1 MKKVLYAEMTG
12 EKPDQIAVYSL
23 VVVSKQTPNAPAFTQ
38 PHLTIYSYTAGRW
51 TAVLRS
57 SGSGNT
63 ASDLIAAQS
72 SRMPFTMRFR
82 MVGAAD
88 LTGNGRQQLVTSFWS
103 TGADCGS
110 AVVDVLA
117 YRHGKYRISLKVSDF
132 CGLGATISGSRLVLS
147 GGYYGHNAPLCCPTI
162 QNARA
167 VVRYDGAA
175 GKWQEQPKYFSIQTE

>member
-38 PHLTIYSYTAGRW
+38 PYLTIYSYTAGHW
-51 TAVLRS
+51 AAVFHSPGSSKTGRS
-57 SGSGNT
+57 P
-63 ASDLIAAQS
+63 IAGQS
-72 SRMPFTMRFR
+72 SRMPFPKRFR
-82 MVGAAD
+82 LVGAAV
-88 LTGNGRQQLVTSFWS
+88 LMGNGRQQLVTSSWS
-103 TGADCGS
+103 TGADCGLT
-110 AVVDVLA
+110 AVDVLA
-117 YRHGKYRISLKVSDF
+117 YRHGRYRIPLKVSDF

-147 GGYYGHNAPLCCPTI
+147 GGYYGHNARLCCPTI